1 MDYQKIAN
9 NGVNETGTKGEGLSP
24 GRCLMAQQHEP
35 GRHQA
40 TARRIRRKWSQ
51 EDNRIVMECYYRSE
65 PGRIGYRKRMH
76 NIWTSKDMFPVTE
89 QRLIDQKSQIIK
101 KQWLS
106 NLELEEIQQSI
117 EDAVYGQIEQEIE
130 YENRS
135 EEFGDYMT
143 SCGHEVPDGNDYFY
157 AIEEVNDEERD
168 LIKLLNEINKRERTR
183 LPSLRGI
190 DKGKLYA
197 AVNKIDIVMGKV
209 KLSNITETNNLIYC
223 GAALVTETLGINRNS
238 KRKRQEPWWK
248 RRLEGQI
255 RDLNRDLGRV
265 NALFEKKAV
274 KKKES
279 DELQRKYKLKQKGLQ
294 IVKEELKQR
303 INAKSGK
310 IARYNQRIKQYQQ
323 NRQFK
328 NNEAGFYKRLS
339 NAGIQSESEVPERN
353 QAKQFWTDLWSTDIV
368 HNRKAKWLE
377 DFKMK
382 MNVERGQGE
391 VNITREKILKILERV
406 PNWKA
411 PGPDGVQGFWLK
423 RFKSIHQYL
432 EKYLAECL
440 KGQTPTW
447 MTKGRTVLIQ
457 KDKSKGRDASNYRPI
472 TCLPLCWK
480 LLTALLSDEIYLFL
494 EENQFLPEEQ
504 KGCRR
509 KSRGTGDQLYI
520 DKMILREVKVRKKSL
535 AMGWIDYRKA
545 FDMMPHSWILEC
557 LNILGAVAARQWG
570 MLGNAPPRKMYK

>member
-106 NLELEEIQQSI
+106 NLELEEIKQSI
-117 EDAVYGQIEQEIE
+117 EDAVYGQIEQEVE

-135 EEFGDYMT
+135 EELSDYVT
-143 SCGHEVPDGNDYFY
+143 SCGHEVPDGNNDYFY

-168 LIKLLNEINKRERTR
+168 LIKRLNEINKRERTR

-190 DKGKLYA
+190 EKGKLYA

-279 DELQRKYKLKQKGLQ
+279 DELQRKHKLKQKGLQ

-303 INAKSGK
+303 IKAKSGK

-339 NAGIQSESEVPERN
+339 NEGIQSESEVPERN

-391 VNITREKILKILERV
+391 VNITREKILKILEKV

-494 EENQFLPEEQ
+494 EENQCLPEEQ

-557 LNILGAVAARQWG
+557 LNILGVNHTVVTFLEKT
-570 MLGNAPPRKMYK
+570 MKD

>member
-1 MDYQKIAN
+1 MDYQKIGN

-106 NLELEEIQQSI
+106 NLELEEIKQSI
-117 EDAVYGQIEQEIE
+117 EDAVYGQIEQEVE

-135 EEFGDYMT
+135 EELSDYVT

-168 LIKLLNEINKRERTR
+168 LIERLNEMNKRERTR

-190 DKGKLYA
+190 EKGKLYA

-223 GAALVTETLGINRNS
+223 GAALVTETLGIDRNS

-248 RRLEGQI
+248 CRLEGQI

-279 DELQRKYKLKQKGLQ
+279 DELQRKHKLKQKGLQ

-303 INAKSGK
+303 IKAKSGK

-339 NAGIQSESEVPERN
+339 NEGIQSESEVPERN

-391 VNITREKILKILERV
+391 VNITREKILKILEKV

-447 MTKGRTVLIQ
+447 TTKGRTVLIQ

-494 EENQFLPEEQ
+494 EENQCLPEEQ

-557 LNILGAVAARQWG
+557 LNILGVNHTVVTFLEKT
-570 MLGNAPPRKMYK
+570 MKD